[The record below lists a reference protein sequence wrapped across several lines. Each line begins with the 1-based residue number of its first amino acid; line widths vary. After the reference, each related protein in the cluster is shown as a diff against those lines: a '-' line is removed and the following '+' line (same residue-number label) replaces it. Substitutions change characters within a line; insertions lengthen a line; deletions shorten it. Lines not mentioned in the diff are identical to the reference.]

1 MSSRI
6 RHASAAAIDD
16 FVAQRT
22 FAVVGVSRSGKK
34 FANAAF
40 KELQSKGYSLIAV
53 NPGAET
59 IDGQPCYSSLLNLPC
74 PVDGAIVITP
84 KEQALQVVRDA
95 AAAGIRR
102 VWLQQGAESQ
112 VAVDACNAAGISVVA
127 GECILMFAKPPLHWV
142 HRAHR
147 FGRAL
152 FRSLPR

>member
-6 RHASAAAIDD
+6 RHASAAAIED

-22 FAVVGVSRSGKK
+22 LAVVGVSRSGKK
-34 FANAAF
+34 FANAAY
-40 KELQSKGYSLIAV
+40 KELQSKGYSVIPV
-53 NPGAET
+53 NPAAET
-59 IDGQPCYSSLLNLPC
+59 VEGQPCYPSLLALPG
-74 PVDGAIVITP
+74 PVDGAIVIAP
-84 KEQALQVVRDA
+84 REQALQIVRDA

-112 VAVDACNAAGISVVA
+112 VAIDACQAAGISVVA
-127 GECILMFAKPPLHWV
+127 GECILMFAKPSHWI

-152 FRSLPR
+152 FGSMPR

>member
-6 RHASAAAIDD
+6 RHASAAEIQD
-16 FVAQRT
+16 FISHQT

-40 KELQSKGYSLIAV
+40 KELKTKGYSVIPV
-53 NPGAET
+53 NPSAET
-59 IDGQPCYSSLLNLPC
+59 VEGERCYPSLLNLPTR
-74 PVDGAIVITP
+74 VDGAVVIAP
-84 KEQALQVVRDA
+84 PEQTVRIVRDA

-112 VAVDACNAAGISVVA
+112 VAIDACREAGISVIA
-127 GECILMFAKPPLHWV
+127 GECILMFAGTSHWI

-147 FGRAL
+147 FGRRL
-152 FRSLPR
+152 FGTLPR